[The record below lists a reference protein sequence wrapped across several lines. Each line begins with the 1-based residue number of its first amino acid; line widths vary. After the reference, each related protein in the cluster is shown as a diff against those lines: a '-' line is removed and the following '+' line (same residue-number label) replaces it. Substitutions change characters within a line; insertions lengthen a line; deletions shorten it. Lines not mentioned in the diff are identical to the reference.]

1 MARRLHLNDYLKES
15 IRQRYTPVSAI
26 GADNELLMEIFN
38 KETINLNFNELIEKI
53 NNKVIF
59 NPNIAI
65 LFPKYHKELRKR
77 NFIFEFI
84 PYYLFNPKLV
94 NYMKHMGHEDVFE
107 RNYFFTKSLKK
118 LWTEISKKKYTL
130 VVIGYGGAM
139 FNLLNNLSFMSMV
152 SEKLPRL
159 FERII
164 IFENDEIEFSNILR
178 FGAPILNIG
187 LSRFDDNYNN
197 FKKINLLEKQLTQ
210 NKFFH
215 LFKNQFQAEDK
226 YFTINDAKE
235 ILEKYENVIFIG
247 APDFE
252 TRQALYEMNAPFLMI
267 GHSNNTIS
275 ITKAPKIEG
284 LITETYGS
292 IDIPV
297 LLLNLYGATIQ
308 FMKILAN
315 EDINQIEPDTNF
327 FRFNFDSLND
337 EEKNNLKFENI

>member
-1 MARRLHLNDYLKES
+1 MARRLLLNDHLKES
-15 IRQRYTPVSAI
+15 IRQRYAPVSQI
-26 GADNELLMEIFN
+26 GADNELLMEIFDKEAVN
-38 KETINLNFNELIEKI
+38 KNFRELSEKI

-59 NPNIAI
+59 NPNIAM
-65 LFPKYHKELRKR
+65 LFPRYWKELRRR

-107 RNYFFTKSLKK
+107 RNYFFTKTLKK

-130 VVIGYGGAM
+130 VVVGYGGAM

-164 IFENDEIEFSNILR
+164 VFENDEVEFSNILR
-178 FGAPILNIG
+178 FGAPIINIG
-187 LSRFDDNYNN
+187 ISRFDDSYNN
-197 FKKINLLEKQLTQ
+197 FKKINLLEKQLLQ

-215 LFKNQFQAEDK
+215 LFKNQFQAEDE
-226 YFTINDAKE
+226 YFTIDKAKE
-235 ILEKYENVIFIG
+235 ILENYENVIFIG

-252 TRQALYEMNAPFLMI
+252 TRQALYEMSAPFLMV

-275 ITKAPKIEG
+275 ITKCPKIEG

-297 LLLNLYGATIQ
+297 LLLNLYGA
-308 FMKILAN
+308 
-315 EDINQIEPDTNF
+315 
-327 FRFNFDSLND
+327 
-337 EEKNNLKFENI
+337 